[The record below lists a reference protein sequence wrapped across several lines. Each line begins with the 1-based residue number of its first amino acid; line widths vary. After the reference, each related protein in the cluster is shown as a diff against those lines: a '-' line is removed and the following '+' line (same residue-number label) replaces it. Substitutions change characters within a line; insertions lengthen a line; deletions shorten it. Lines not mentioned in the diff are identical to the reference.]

1 MQIRVYS
8 RISVIDMAREYEE
21 IIPKKEEFEL
31 LGEEYEYS
39 ETSPA
44 FFEVRGDTRILKY
57 LESGDDGPPQER
69 ILMYNEATK
78 ELTIRKG
85 ITEIKVVLG
94 ILKRNQYR
102 IPDVGVMPIETYGNE
117 ITWNTKVLKI
127 VLDYY
132 SNIGGVWSHMYIAI
146 ENAHEF
152 QA

>member
-1 MQIRVYS
+1 MLIKVYS
-8 RISVIDMAREYEE
+8 KISVIDMEREYED

-44 FFEVRGDTRILKY
+44 QVETRGDVKILKY
-57 LESGDDGPPQER
+57 LESSDDGFPQER
-69 ILMYNEATK
+69 ILMYNEKSK

-85 ITEIKVVLG
+85 ITEIKVIIG

-117 ITWNTKVLKI
+117 ITWNSGIFKI

-132 SNIGGVWSHMYIAI
+132 SNMGGVWSHMYIVI
-146 ENAHEF
+146 ENAREF